1 MEKYF
6 SATRYLRRDKRSS
19 ESRGQNYFWT
29 TAINLAK
36 NSNWIAEEFL
46 RLAERISS
54 KLERGQKVDRDE
66 VEKLQLLVKLEL
78 TKKKK
83 H

>member
-1 MEKYF
+1 M
-6 SATRYLRRDKRSS
+6 ST
-19 ESRGQNYFWT
+19 
-29 TAINLAK
+29 K

-54 KLERGQKVDRDE
+54 KLERGQKINRDE
-66 VEKLQLLVKLEL
+66 VEKLQLLAKIEL